1 MGFLFRLLN
10 RSKIKRYDHIVSL
23 GYNCEIA
30 YQLFRHNGFLES
42 NLFAW
47 ASIPSLQTLISALND
62 LNQIGSQDYVP
73 DDIMYICNKTKIKFH
88 GKTDL
93 KKFGNDPELVRK
105 DKEELYSRVAFLRD
119 KFISVAEENS
129 RKLYILKVKS
139 SETDVE
145 QKIDEIRGL
154 LSRRNNGSF
163 DFLFVPEEA
172 FAKTLSLTEKDG
184 FYIRTVSEYAPDS
197 AVTSKFRS
205 FKEWQRIFDEF
216 VPLHKL
222 KKTKKY
228 KFEEVEQ

>member
-1 MGFLFRLLN
+1 MGFLFTLLN
-10 RSKIKRYDHIVSL
+10 RNKIKRYDHIVSL

-30 YQLFRHNGFLES
+30 YQLFKHNGFLES

-47 ASIPSLQTLISALND
+47 TLIPSLETLISVLTN
-62 LNQIGSQDYVP
+62 LNQIGSEDYESNG
-73 DDIMYICNKTKIKFH
+73 IMYICNKTKICFH

-93 KKFGNDPELVRK
+93 KKFGNDPERVRK
-105 DKEELYSRVAFLRD
+105 DKEELRPRVVFLRE
-119 KFISVAEENS
+119 KFISVAQENS
-129 RKLYILKVKS
+129 RKLYILKVRS

-154 LSRRNNGSF
+154 LDRRNNGFF
-163 DFLFVPEEA
+163 DLLFVPEET
-172 FAKTLSLTEKDG
+172 FLKTLSLTETDG
-184 FYIRTVSEYAPDS
+184 FHIRPVSEYAPDD
-197 AVTSKFRS
+197 AVTSKHHS